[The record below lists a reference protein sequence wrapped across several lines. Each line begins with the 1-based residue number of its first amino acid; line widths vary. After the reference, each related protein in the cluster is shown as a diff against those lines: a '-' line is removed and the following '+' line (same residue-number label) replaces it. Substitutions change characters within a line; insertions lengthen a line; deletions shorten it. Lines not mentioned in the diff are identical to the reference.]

1 MKKPWIALTLAV
13 LTGVTAAALGVWLL
27 QGSEDAAPAAAS
39 SPAPP
44 PPSPA
49 PVRVVPVPSEPPPA
63 PKPQTSTPVRGLL
76 LERVHFTQA
85 APGTVGACGIE
96 LRAWTHV
103 ALSPDLQQ
111 YPCGTRVR
119 VILDEPV
126 ADRRAFEAVV
136 GDTMSSRWE
145 KTVGVYVGPDEP
157 AVAYGVTTGRLEPQT
172 P

>member
-1 MKKPWIALTLAV
+1 M
-13 LTGVTAAALGVWLL
+13 
-27 QGSEDAAPAAAS
+27 
-39 SPAPP
+39 
-44 PPSPA
+44 
-49 PVRVVPVPSEPPPA
+49 
-63 PKPQTSTPVRGLL
+63 
-76 LERVHFTQA
+76 HFTQA

-96 LRAWTHV
+96 LRPWAHV
-103 ALSPDLQQ
+103 ALSPDLLER